1 MEIGFWVSAAIIVVV
16 FLKTMIYLFS
26 GKGSMPT
33 TNTRYSIEA
42 ENNPTSIFY
51 KEDDILT
58 DPTYSD
64 LTGNIYHS
72 DQHDQ

>member
-1 MEIGFWVSAAIIVVV
+1 MEMGFWVSAAIIVVV

-33 TNTRYSIEA
+33 TNTR
-42 ENNPTSIFY
+42 
-51 KEDDILT
+51 ILT